1 MEEDDV
7 PVPLIKKS
15 AVLKRIMKDQKSVD
29 SAQSESQATVQNKHY
44 KRLRF
49 NIETPFILSQL
60 WKNYDIEGNGML
72 DTAEVRH
79 FLEHHLKSDYGIER
93 LLDQDF
99 DSWFRDI
106 DKDGD
111 GKVGIVEMA
120 LAVQSL
126 VKNLKNKQQKVN
138 DLN

>member
-1 MEEDDV
+1 M
-7 PVPLIKKS
+7 
-15 AVLKRIMKDQKSVD
+15 
-29 SAQSESQATVQNKHY
+29 
-44 KRLRF
+44 
-49 NIETPFILSQL
+49 SQL

-72 DTAEVRH
+72 DTDEVRH
-79 FLEHHLKSDYGIER
+79 FLEHHLKSDYGIEK

-138 DLN
+138 D